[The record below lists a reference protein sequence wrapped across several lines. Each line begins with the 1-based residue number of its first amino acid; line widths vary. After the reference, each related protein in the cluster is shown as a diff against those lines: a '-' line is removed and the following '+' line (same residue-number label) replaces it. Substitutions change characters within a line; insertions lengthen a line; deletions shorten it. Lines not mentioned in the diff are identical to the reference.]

1 MDKTIKVQ
9 GVQTQHLFKIFH
21 YPLFE
26 KPHMK
31 NKNGFTLIEL
41 LVVMAI
47 IALLL
52 GLLLPA
58 LAKARNTARQV
69 KDATQIKQ
77 IHTAWFTKGTDSPR
91 GSFPLPGEI
100 NRIGNMP
107 GRGDE
112 DEMKNSHANL
122 YAACI
127 AQQFIG
133 PAILIS
139 PSESSSNIA
148 LCSNYNYTMYKP
160 AQDTYWDGD
169 KANPSSNPG
178 LPSGKGRNFN
188 ADLQSVSS
196 LSYATMPLTPR
207 TALAK
212 SSNRRDTQWKVGATG
227 GSKFPI
233 TGNRG
238 VKDGL
243 MTGAESDPL
252 SYGNSNT
259 LKIHGAVNQWE
270 GWVCFNDGHATFAN
284 GFWPEGMNCIPGARD
299 KDTKTCNPSGQPQSP
314 EQGLDN
320 IFNNDE
326 RNTNN
331 SDAYLCVSKEI
342 SGTAAAGFTLKDE
355 EKNWD

>member
-1 MDKTIKVQ
+1 MRTHTPSFQ
-9 GVQTQHLFKIFH
+9 NFSN
-21 YPLFE
+21 PLFE
-26 KPHMK
+26 KPTMK

-77 IHTAWFTKGTDSPR
+77 VHTAWFTKGTDSPR
-91 GSFPLPGEI
+91 GVFPLPGEI
-100 NRIGNMP
+100 NRLGSLP

-112 DEMKNSHANL
+112 DELKNSHANL
-122 YAACI
+122 FAACI

-148 LCSNYNYTMYKP
+148 VCSNYDYTKYKP
-160 AQDTYWDGD
+160 AQDIYWDGD
-169 KANPSSNPG
+169 MANAT
-178 LPSGKGRNFN
+178 SGNSGVTGTRNFN
-188 ADLQSVSS
+188 TDLTKISAT
-196 LSYATMPLTPR
+196 SYATMPLTPR
-207 TALAK
+207 SNTSK
-212 SSNRRDTQWKVGATG
+212 VSNRRDTQWKVGATG

-243 MTGAESDPL
+243 MTGAESDAL
-252 SYGNSNT
+252 SYTNSNT

-284 GFWPEGMNCIPGARD
+284 GFWPEGMNCVVNGDPEKSCAPGT
-299 KDTKTCNPSGQPQSP
+299 TKM
-314 EQGLDN
+314 GLDN
-320 IFNNDE
+320 IFKSNDTE
-326 RNTNN
+326 GNT
-331 SDAYLCVSKEI
+331 DAYLCVVKKIE
-342 SGTAAAGFTLKDE
+342 GTATTGFKVTDE
-355 EKNWD
+355 ALNWD